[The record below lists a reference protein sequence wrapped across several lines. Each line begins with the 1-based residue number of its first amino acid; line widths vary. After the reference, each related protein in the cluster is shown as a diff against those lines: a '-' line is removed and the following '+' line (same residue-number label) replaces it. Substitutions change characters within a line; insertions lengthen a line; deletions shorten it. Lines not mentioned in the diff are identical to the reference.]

1 MLNFAGPV
9 VCAVIGR
16 TRHKMMQAEI
26 QEAAKQGAKLIELRL
41 DFLAKPP
48 DFKRLLENRPCP
60 MIATFRRQADGG
72 RWTASENQRLMLIR
86 QAIVAGFDLVDLEID
101 IIDKI
106 PRFGKVQ
113 RIVSYHNVHEV
124 PEKLELIHQQ
134 MCAADAD
141 IMKIVVTAQKP
152 ADNVRVM
159 ALLKKTPRPTIAFC
173 MGDLGTCSRV
183 LGLRLGM
190 PFTYAAFNKERQI
203 APGMLS
209 YQDLQRIYRH
219 IESVNAQTK
228 VFGVIGDPVSHSLS
242 PLIHNAA
249 FRHLDVN
256 AIYVPFRV
264 PRGELAPFLKSF
276 QEIPVD
282 GYSVTVPHKEAAA
295 KFAQEK
301 DDSVATMGAANT
313 LLTTAT
319 ARSQTEFGNQGH
331 GAATGSQTPFG
342 YLGQG
347 VAAGPQTPFGNQG
360 QGATGFRAT
369 NTDAQ
374 AALDSLRAHL
384 PLGADNQPIP
394 LAARNVMIVG
404 AGGVARAVAHAL
416 HMENVPITITNRT
429 PERGQ
434 KLAAEV
440 GGRFAEWTARHS
452 IECDTLINCT
462 SVGMHPNLD
471 ETPIHHSFLK
481 AGLMVFDTVYT
492 PETTMLVREARMR
505 GCHVVTGVD
514 MFVRQAGLQFELFTG
529 RPAPLEL
536 MTKLVR
542 EALSPVRA
550 AHDEA
555 KPPSP
560 RPVPVEQF
568 QAPAHLPGRGTA
580 ITAAKPSQIVF
591 LIGYRGTGKT
601 STARRLA
608 DKLGWSWLDADQFLQ
623 ARHGRSIR
631 EIFAEEVE
639 QSFRDKEAALLQEL
653 SEYTEHIIATGGGVI
668 LRAENRALLKQ
679 GTVVWL
685 QAPAD
690 VLWQRLQQ
698 DATTAESRPNLA
710 QGGLAEIE
718 ELLRLR
724 APLYEECHDLAVN
737 TAQRSPDQV
746 AELIFTWLQERRN
759 D

>member
-1 MLNFAGPV
+1 MLNFTGPV

-113 RIVSYHNVHEV
+113 RIVSYHNVQEV

-209 YQDLQRIYRH
+209 YQYLQRTYQ
-219 IESVNAQTK
+219 IESVNAETK

-249 FRHLDVN
+249 FRHLGVN

-264 PRGELAPFLKSF
+264 PRGELAPFLQSF

-313 LLTTAT
+313 LLRTA
-319 ARSQTEFGNQGH
+319 SP
-331 GAATGSQTPFG
+331 GSLTP
-342 YLGQG
+342 L
-347 VAAGPQTPFGNQG
+347 GNQG

-384 PLGADNQPIP
+384 PLGADNQPVP
-394 LAARNVMIVG
+394 LAGRNVIILG

-416 HMENVPITITNRT
+416 HKENVPITITNRT

-434 KLAAEV
+434 KLASEI
-440 GGRFAEWTARHS
+440 GCRFVEWTARHS
-452 IECDTLINCT
+452 VECDTLINCT

-471 ETPIHHSFLK
+471 ETPVHHSYLK
-481 AGLMVFDTVYT
+481 AGLMVFETVYT
-492 PETTMLVREARMR
+492 PETTMLIREARAR
-505 GCHVVTGVD
+505 GCHVLTGVD

-529 RPAPLEL
+529 QPAPLEL
-536 MTKLVR
+536 MIKLVR

-550 AHDEA
+550 APDEA
-555 KPPSP
+555 KPSPP

-568 QAPAHLPGRGTA
+568 QAPAHSPGRG
-580 ITAAKPSQIVF
+580 AATPLARPSQIVY

-608 DKLGWSWLDADQFLQ
+608 DKLGWSWLDADEFLQ

-639 QSFRDKEAALLQEL
+639 KGFRDKEAALLQEL

-668 LRAENRALLKQ
+668 LREENRALLKQ

-685 QAPAD
+685 HAPAD
-690 VLWQRLQQ
+690 VLWQRLQK
-698 DATTAESRPNLA
+698 DASTAESRPDLA

-737 TAQRSPDQV
+737 TAERSPEQV
-746 AELIFTWLQERRN
+746 AEVIFTWLREG
-759 D
+759 DKVTG

>member
-219 IESVNAQTK
+219 VESVNAETK

-249 FRHLDVN
+249 FRHLGVN

-264 PRGELAPFLKSF
+264 PRGELTPFLKSF

-313 LLTTAT
+313 LLTTASVG
-319 ARSQTEFGNQGH
+319 SQTEFGNQGQVAV
-331 GAATGSQTPFG
+331 GQGTAAGSQTPIG
-342 YLGQG
+342 Y
-347 VAAGPQTPFGNQG
+347 QG
-360 QGATGFRAT
+360 QAAIRFRAT

-384 PLGADNQPIP
+384 PLGADNQPVP
-394 LAARNVMIVG
+394 LAARNVIILG

-416 HMENVPITITNRT
+416 HRENVPMTITNRT
-429 PERGQ
+429 AERGQ
-434 KLAAEV
+434 KLASEV
-440 GGRFAEWTARHS
+440 GCRFVEWTARHGV
-452 IECDTLINCT
+452 ECDTLINCT

-471 ETPIHHSFLK
+471 EMPIHHSFLK
-481 AGLMVFDTVYT
+481 AGLMIFETVYT
-492 PETTMLVREARMR
+492 PETTMLIREARAR
-505 GCHVVTGVD
+505 GCHVLTGVD

-529 RPAPLEL
+529 QLAPLEL

-550 AHDEA
+550 APDEA
-555 KPPSP
+555 KPSPP
-560 RPVPVEQF
+560 RPVPAEQF
-568 QAPAHLPGRGTA
+568 QAPAHSPGRGAA
-580 ITAAKPSQIVF
+580 ISAARPTQIVY

-601 STARRLA
+601 TTARRLA
-608 DKLGWSWLDADQFLQ
+608 DKLGWSWLDADEFLQ

-639 QSFRDKEAALLQEL
+639 KGFRDKEAALLREL

-698 DATTAESRPNLA
+698 DAATAESRPDLA